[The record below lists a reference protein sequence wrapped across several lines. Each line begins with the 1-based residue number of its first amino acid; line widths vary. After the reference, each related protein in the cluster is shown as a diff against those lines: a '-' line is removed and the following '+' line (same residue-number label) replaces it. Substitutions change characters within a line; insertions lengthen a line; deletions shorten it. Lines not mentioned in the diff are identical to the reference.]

1 MPAIKVPRYPDACQ
15 DPLTETYN
23 MGFYLQYIAKWPEY
37 CFVADGPTGRSMG
50 YVLGKAEDFQDK
62 PDSWH
67 GHVTAV
73 TVPPEYRRLG
83 MATQLMHVLERGSR
97 TNRRPSHARARAT
110 SPRAPPRLAASE
122 HSRGYFVDLFVRK
135 SNALAIGM
143 YSKMGYTVYREV
155 IGYYSGEENAYDM
168 RKPLSRDPEGK
179 SAIPLPAPV
188 YPHDLD

>member
-1 MPAIKVPRYPDACQ
+1 MTSMRRFSTFDLLKFNNVNL

-23 MGFYLQYIAKWPEY
+23 MGFYLQYLAKWPQY
-37 CFVADGPTGRSMG
+37 CFMATGPGARPMG

-62 PDSWH
+62 PASWH

-83 MATQLMHVLERGSR
+83 MATRLMEVLERV
-97 TNRRPSHARARAT
+97 
-110 SPRAPPRLAASE
+110 SE
-122 HSRGYFVDLFVRK
+122 LNAGYFVDLFVRK

-143 YSKMGYTVYREV
+143 YSKMGYIVYREV

-168 RKPLSRDPEGK
+168 RKALPRDVDKK
-179 SAIPLPAPV
+179 SIIPLPAPV
-188 YPHDLD
+188 HPHELD